1 MVTDKRTSP
10 SLKERRLETLRRT
23 GVADRHRV
31 ATEKPSAAFYW
42 IFIIVSSFVML
53 GLVMVLSSSSV
64 TNLHSGGSA
73 WGMFQRQLV
82 WAGLGGIA
90 MWAAFAF
97 PYETW
102 RKTFLLQSVV
112 ASVVLL
118 NVLVILRGALVNGAR
133 AWLDM
138 GPFRMQPSEFMKIA
152 VVLFCANLLSHR
164 HRSVQ
169 ISSIVLWPM
178 IVALGVSAGLC
189 ALQKDFGGSFIFGGI
204 VLVMMI
210 IDGLPKRQV
219 FTTTIVLLVS
229 GAFVLKFAG
238 NASARMLAF
247 MDLEGTKEDGGYQV
261 YQSLLSI
268 ANGGWS
274 GTGIGSGT
282 SKWGYVPL
290 AYSDFIFSVIAEELG
305 IFGSLMVIGGFLALV
320 VFGLQVALSAPDTHG
335 AFIAGGISA
344 WFGVQ
349 ALVNI
354 GGVVGALPMTGLTLP
369 FLSYGGS
376 LGSGVLNAMV
386 ADLLLALAGTHSVVY
401 HICGER
407 FVRDQMPH
415 VPAGVQYIRVGYEDR
430 MADVYSAL
438 DVLVSRAGAS
448 SVAEIATV
456 GVASIL
462 VPWPDA
468 ADGHQELNARWLT
481 DAGAGILVDDASCAD
496 GRAVAQVTQ
505 LLANQNRVTELA
517 RSAYQL
523 GALHRSSALV
533 DAIEGAARATIGRGT
548 MDD

>member
-1 MVTDKRTSP
+1 MLTDKRTSP

-112 ASVVLL
+112 ASVVIL
-118 NVLVILRGALVNGAR
+118 NVVVILRGAIVNGAR

-189 ALQKDFGGSFIFGGI
+189 ALQKDFGGSLIFGGI

-210 IDGLPKRQV
+210 IAGLPKRQV
-219 FTTTIVLLVS
+219 FTTTVVLLVS

-376 LGSGVLNAMV
+376 SLIASMAAAG
-386 ADLLLALAGTHSVVY
+386 LLLN
-401 HICGER
+401 
-407 FVRDQMPH
+407 
-415 VPAGVQYIRVGYEDR
+415 
-430 MADVYSAL
+430 
-438 DVLVSRAGAS
+438 
-448 SVAEIATV
+448 VA
-456 GVASIL
+456 
-462 VPWPDA
+462 
-468 ADGHQELNARWLT
+468 
-481 DAGAGILVDDASCAD
+481 
-496 GRAVAQVTQ
+496 RAVKTSQ
-505 LLANQNRVTELA
+505 
-517 RSAYQL
+517 
-523 GALHRSSALV
+523 
-533 DAIEGAARATIGRGT
+533 
-548 MDD
+548 

>member
-73 WGMFQRQLV
+73 WGMFQRQLL

-112 ASVVLL
+112 ASVVIL
-118 NVLVILRGALVNGAR
+118 NVVVILRGAIVNGAR

-189 ALQKDFGGSFIFGGI
+189 ALQKDFGGSLIFGGI

-210 IDGLPKRQV
+210 IAGLPKRQV
-219 FTTTIVLLVS
+219 FTTTVVLLVS

-238 NASARMLAF
+238 NASARILAF

-376 LGSGVLNAMV
+376 SLIASMAAAG
-386 ADLLLALAGTHSVVY
+386 LLLN
-401 HICGER
+401 
-407 FVRDQMPH
+407 
-415 VPAGVQYIRVGYEDR
+415 
-430 MADVYSAL
+430 
-438 DVLVSRAGAS
+438 
-448 SVAEIATV
+448 VA
-456 GVASIL
+456 
-462 VPWPDA
+462 
-468 ADGHQELNARWLT
+468 
-481 DAGAGILVDDASCAD
+481 
-496 GRAVAQVTQ
+496 RAVKTSQ
-505 LLANQNRVTELA
+505 
-517 RSAYQL
+517 
-523 GALHRSSALV
+523 
-533 DAIEGAARATIGRGT
+533 
-548 MDD
+548 

>member
-23 GVADRHRV
+23 GVADRQRV

-42 IFIIVSSFVML
+42 IFIIVASFVML

-73 WGMFQRQLV
+73 WGMFQRQLI
-82 WAGLGGIA
+82 WAGLGTIA

-102 RKTFLLQSVV
+102 RKKFLLQFVVGLVV
-112 ASVVLL
+112 AL

-133 AWLDM
+133 AWLDI

-169 ISSIVLWPM
+169 ITSIVLWPM
-178 IVALGVSAGLC
+178 IAALGISAGLC
-189 ALQKDFGGSFIFGGI
+189 VLQKDFGGSLIFGGV
-204 VLVMMI
+204 VLVMMFI
-210 IDGLPKRQV
+210 AGLPTRQLAAITV
-219 FTTTIVLLVS
+219 SLLFLGTLVLN
-229 GAFVLKFAG
+229 FAS
-238 NASARMLAF
+238 NASERMFAYLH
-247 MDLEGTKEDGGYQV
+247 LEATKDDSGYQV

-290 AYSDFIFSVIAEELG
+290 AYSDFIFSVIAEEMG

-320 VFGLQVALSAPDTHG
+320 IFGLQVALSAPDTHG
-335 AFIAGGISA
+335 AFIAGGVSA

-376 LGSGVLNAMV
+376 SLISSMAAAG
-386 ADLLLALAGTHSVVY
+386 LLLN
-401 HICGER
+401 
-407 FVRDQMPH
+407 
-415 VPAGVQYIRVGYEDR
+415 
-430 MADVYSAL
+430 
-438 DVLVSRAGAS
+438 
-448 SVAEIATV
+448 VA
-456 GVASIL
+456 
-462 VPWPDA
+462 
-468 ADGHQELNARWLT
+468 
-481 DAGAGILVDDASCAD
+481 
-496 GRAVAQVTQ
+496 RAVKTSQ
-505 LLANQNRVTELA
+505 
-517 RSAYQL
+517 
-523 GALHRSSALV
+523 
-533 DAIEGAARATIGRGT
+533 
-548 MDD
+548 

>member
-82 WAGLGGIA
+82 WTGLGGIA

-112 ASVVLL
+112 ASVVIL
-118 NVLVILRGALVNGAR
+118 NVVVILRGAIVNGAR

-178 IVALGVSAGLC
+178 IAALGVSAGLC
-189 ALQKDFGGSFIFGGI
+189 ALQKDFGGSLIFGGI

-210 IDGLPKRQV
+210 IAGLPKRQV
-219 FTTTIVLLVS
+219 FTTTVGLLVS

-376 LGSGVLNAMV
+376 SLIASMAAAG
-386 ADLLLALAGTHSVVY
+386 LLLN
-401 HICGER
+401 
-407 FVRDQMPH
+407 
-415 VPAGVQYIRVGYEDR
+415 
-430 MADVYSAL
+430 
-438 DVLVSRAGAS
+438 
-448 SVAEIATV
+448 VA
-456 GVASIL
+456 
-462 VPWPDA
+462 
-468 ADGHQELNARWLT
+468 
-481 DAGAGILVDDASCAD
+481 
-496 GRAVAQVTQ
+496 RAVKTSQ
-505 LLANQNRVTELA
+505 
-517 RSAYQL
+517 
-523 GALHRSSALV
+523 
-533 DAIEGAARATIGRGT
+533 
-548 MDD
+548 

>member
-82 WAGLGGIA
+82 WTGLGGIA

-133 AWLDM
+133 AWLDI

-178 IVALGVSAGLC
+178 IAALGVSAGLC
-189 ALQKDFGGSFIFGGI
+189 ALQKDFGGSLIFGGV

-210 IDGLPKRQV
+210 IAGLPKRQV
-219 FTTTIVLLVS
+219 FTTTVGLLVS

-376 LGSGVLNAMV
+376 SLIASMAAAG
-386 ADLLLALAGTHSVVY
+386 LLLN
-401 HICGER
+401 
-407 FVRDQMPH
+407 
-415 VPAGVQYIRVGYEDR
+415 
-430 MADVYSAL
+430 
-438 DVLVSRAGAS
+438 
-448 SVAEIATV
+448 VA
-456 GVASIL
+456 
-462 VPWPDA
+462 
-468 ADGHQELNARWLT
+468 
-481 DAGAGILVDDASCAD
+481 
-496 GRAVAQVTQ
+496 RAVKTSQ
-505 LLANQNRVTELA
+505 
-517 RSAYQL
+517 
-523 GALHRSSALV
+523 
-533 DAIEGAARATIGRGT
+533 
-548 MDD
+548 

>member
-82 WAGLGGIA
+82 WTGLGGIA

-133 AWLDM
+133 AWLDI

-178 IVALGVSAGLC
+178 IAALGVSAGLC
-189 ALQKDFGGSFIFGGI
+189 ALQKDFGGSLIFGGI

-210 IDGLPKRQV
+210 IAGLPKRQV
-219 FTTTIVLLVS
+219 FITTVVLLVS

-349 ALVNI
+349 ALVNV

-376 LGSGVLNAMV
+376 SLIASMAAAG
-386 ADLLLALAGTHSVVY
+386 LLLN
-401 HICGER
+401 
-407 FVRDQMPH
+407 
-415 VPAGVQYIRVGYEDR
+415 
-430 MADVYSAL
+430 
-438 DVLVSRAGAS
+438 
-448 SVAEIATV
+448 VA
-456 GVASIL
+456 
-462 VPWPDA
+462 
-468 ADGHQELNARWLT
+468 
-481 DAGAGILVDDASCAD
+481 
-496 GRAVAQVTQ
+496 RAVKTSQ
-505 LLANQNRVTELA
+505 
-517 RSAYQL
+517 
-523 GALHRSSALV
+523 
-533 DAIEGAARATIGRGT
+533 
-548 MDD
+548 

>member
-23 GVADRHRV
+23 GVADRQRV
-31 ATEKPSAAFYW
+31 VTEKPSAAFYW

-189 ALQKDFGGSFIFGGI
+189 ALQKDFGGSLIFGGI

-210 IDGLPKRQV
+210 IAGLPKRQV
-219 FTTTIVLLVS
+219 FTTTVVLLVS

-349 ALVNI
+349 ALVNV

-376 LGSGVLNAMV
+376 SLIASMAAAG
-386 ADLLLALAGTHSVVY
+386 LLLN
-401 HICGER
+401 
-407 FVRDQMPH
+407 
-415 VPAGVQYIRVGYEDR
+415 
-430 MADVYSAL
+430 
-438 DVLVSRAGAS
+438 
-448 SVAEIATV
+448 VA
-456 GVASIL
+456 
-462 VPWPDA
+462 
-468 ADGHQELNARWLT
+468 
-481 DAGAGILVDDASCAD
+481 
-496 GRAVAQVTQ
+496 RAVKTSQ
-505 LLANQNRVTELA
+505 
-517 RSAYQL
+517 
-523 GALHRSSALV
+523 
-533 DAIEGAARATIGRGT
+533 
-548 MDD
+548 

>member
-64 TNLHSGGSA
+64 TNLHSGESA

-82 WAGLGGIA
+82 WTGLGGIA

-112 ASVVLL
+112 ASVVIL
-118 NVLVILRGALVNGAR
+118 NVVVILRGAIVNGAR

-189 ALQKDFGGSFIFGGI
+189 ALQKDFGGSLIFGGI

-210 IDGLPKRQV
+210 IAGLPKRQV
-219 FTTTIVLLVS
+219 FTTTVGLLVS

-290 AYSDFIFSVIAEELG
+290 AYSDFIFSVVAEELG

-349 ALVNI
+349 ALVNV

-376 LGSGVLNAMV
+376 SLIASMAAAG
-386 ADLLLALAGTHSVVY
+386 LLLN
-401 HICGER
+401 
-407 FVRDQMPH
+407 
-415 VPAGVQYIRVGYEDR
+415 
-430 MADVYSAL
+430 
-438 DVLVSRAGAS
+438 
-448 SVAEIATV
+448 VA
-456 GVASIL
+456 
-462 VPWPDA
+462 
-468 ADGHQELNARWLT
+468 
-481 DAGAGILVDDASCAD
+481 
-496 GRAVAQVTQ
+496 RAVKTSQ
-505 LLANQNRVTELA
+505 
-517 RSAYQL
+517 
-523 GALHRSSALV
+523 
-533 DAIEGAARATIGRGT
+533 
-548 MDD
+548 

>member
-23 GVADRHRV
+23 GVADRQRV

-42 IFIIVSSFVML
+42 IFIIVASFVML

-73 WGMFQRQLV
+73 WGMFQRQLI
-82 WAGLGGIA
+82 WAGLGTIA

-102 RKTFLLQSVV
+102 RKKFLLQSVV

-189 ALQKDFGGSFIFGGI
+189 ALQKDFGGSLIFGGI

-210 IDGLPKRQV
+210 IAGLPKRQV
-219 FTTTIVLLVS
+219 FTTTVVLLVS

-349 ALVNI
+349 ALVNV

-376 LGSGVLNAMV
+376 SLIASMAAAG
-386 ADLLLALAGTHSVVY
+386 LLLN
-401 HICGER
+401 
-407 FVRDQMPH
+407 
-415 VPAGVQYIRVGYEDR
+415 
-430 MADVYSAL
+430 
-438 DVLVSRAGAS
+438 
-448 SVAEIATV
+448 VA
-456 GVASIL
+456 
-462 VPWPDA
+462 
-468 ADGHQELNARWLT
+468 
-481 DAGAGILVDDASCAD
+481 
-496 GRAVAQVTQ
+496 RAVKTSQ
-505 LLANQNRVTELA
+505 
-517 RSAYQL
+517 
-523 GALHRSSALV
+523 
-533 DAIEGAARATIGRGT
+533 
-548 MDD
+548 

>member
-64 TNLHSGGSA
+64 TNLHSGESA

-82 WAGLGGIA
+82 WTGLGGIA

-112 ASVVLL
+112 ASVVIL
-118 NVLVILRGALVNGAR
+118 NVVVILRGAIVNGAR

-189 ALQKDFGGSFIFGGI
+189 ALQKDFGGSLIFGGI

-210 IDGLPKRQV
+210 IAGLPKRQV
-219 FTTTIVLLVS
+219 FTTTAVLLVS

-376 LGSGVLNAMV
+376 SLIASMAAAG
-386 ADLLLALAGTHSVVY
+386 LLLN
-401 HICGER
+401 
-407 FVRDQMPH
+407 
-415 VPAGVQYIRVGYEDR
+415 
-430 MADVYSAL
+430 
-438 DVLVSRAGAS
+438 
-448 SVAEIATV
+448 VA
-456 GVASIL
+456 
-462 VPWPDA
+462 
-468 ADGHQELNARWLT
+468 
-481 DAGAGILVDDASCAD
+481 
-496 GRAVAQVTQ
+496 RAVKTSQ
-505 LLANQNRVTELA
+505 
-517 RSAYQL
+517 
-523 GALHRSSALV
+523 
-533 DAIEGAARATIGRGT
+533 
-548 MDD
+548 

>member
-112 ASVVLL
+112 ASVVIL
-118 NVLVILRGALVNGAR
+118 NVVVILRGAIVNGAR

-189 ALQKDFGGSFIFGGI
+189 ALQKDFGGSLIFGGI

-210 IDGLPKRQV
+210 IAGLPKRQV
-219 FTTTIVLLVS
+219 FTTTVGLLVS

-376 LGSGVLNAMV
+376 SLIASMAAAG
-386 ADLLLALAGTHSVVY
+386 LLLN
-401 HICGER
+401 
-407 FVRDQMPH
+407 
-415 VPAGVQYIRVGYEDR
+415 
-430 MADVYSAL
+430 
-438 DVLVSRAGAS
+438 
-448 SVAEIATV
+448 VA
-456 GVASIL
+456 
-462 VPWPDA
+462 
-468 ADGHQELNARWLT
+468 
-481 DAGAGILVDDASCAD
+481 
-496 GRAVAQVTQ
+496 RAVKTSQ
-505 LLANQNRVTELA
+505 
-517 RSAYQL
+517 
-523 GALHRSSALV
+523 
-533 DAIEGAARATIGRGT
+533 
-548 MDD
+548 

>member
-112 ASVVLL
+112 ASVVIL
-118 NVLVILRGALVNGAR
+118 NVVVILRGAIVNGAR

-189 ALQKDFGGSFIFGGI
+189 ALQKDFGGSLIFGGI

-210 IDGLPKRQV
+210 IAGLPKRQV

-376 LGSGVLNAMV
+376 SLIASMAAAG
-386 ADLLLALAGTHSVVY
+386 LLLN
-401 HICGER
+401 
-407 FVRDQMPH
+407 
-415 VPAGVQYIRVGYEDR
+415 
-430 MADVYSAL
+430 
-438 DVLVSRAGAS
+438 
-448 SVAEIATV
+448 VA
-456 GVASIL
+456 
-462 VPWPDA
+462 
-468 ADGHQELNARWLT
+468 
-481 DAGAGILVDDASCAD
+481 
-496 GRAVAQVTQ
+496 RAVKTSQ
-505 LLANQNRVTELA
+505 
-517 RSAYQL
+517 
-523 GALHRSSALV
+523 
-533 DAIEGAARATIGRGT
+533 
-548 MDD
+548 

>member
-73 WGMFQRQLV
+73 WGMFQRQLL

-189 ALQKDFGGSFIFGGI
+189 ALQKDFGGSLIFGGI

-210 IDGLPKRQV
+210 IAGLPKRQV
-219 FTTTIVLLVS
+219 FTTTVVLLVS

-376 LGSGVLNAMV
+376 SLIASMAAAG
-386 ADLLLALAGTHSVVY
+386 LLLN
-401 HICGER
+401 
-407 FVRDQMPH
+407 
-415 VPAGVQYIRVGYEDR
+415 
-430 MADVYSAL
+430 
-438 DVLVSRAGAS
+438 
-448 SVAEIATV
+448 VA
-456 GVASIL
+456 
-462 VPWPDA
+462 
-468 ADGHQELNARWLT
+468 
-481 DAGAGILVDDASCAD
+481 
-496 GRAVAQVTQ
+496 RAVKTSQ
-505 LLANQNRVTELA
+505 
-517 RSAYQL
+517 
-523 GALHRSSALV
+523 
-533 DAIEGAARATIGRGT
+533 
-548 MDD
+548 

>member
-82 WAGLGGIA
+82 WTGLGGIA

-133 AWLDM
+133 AWLDI

-178 IVALGVSAGLC
+178 LVALGVSAGLC
-189 ALQKDFGGSFIFGGI
+189 ALQKDFGGSLIFGGI

-210 IDGLPKRQV
+210 IAGLPKRQV
-219 FTTTIVLLVS
+219 FITTVVLLVS

-376 LGSGVLNAMV
+376 SLIASMAAAG
-386 ADLLLALAGTHSVVY
+386 LLLN
-401 HICGER
+401 
-407 FVRDQMPH
+407 
-415 VPAGVQYIRVGYEDR
+415 
-430 MADVYSAL
+430 
-438 DVLVSRAGAS
+438 
-448 SVAEIATV
+448 VA
-456 GVASIL
+456 
-462 VPWPDA
+462 
-468 ADGHQELNARWLT
+468 
-481 DAGAGILVDDASCAD
+481 
-496 GRAVAQVTQ
+496 RAVKTSQ
-505 LLANQNRVTELA
+505 
-517 RSAYQL
+517 
-523 GALHRSSALV
+523 
-533 DAIEGAARATIGRGT
+533 
-548 MDD
+548 

>member
-82 WAGLGGIA
+82 WTGLGGIA

-133 AWLDM
+133 AWLDI

-189 ALQKDFGGSFIFGGI
+189 ALQKDFGGSLIFGGI

-210 IDGLPKRQV
+210 IAGLPKRQV
-219 FTTTIVLLVS
+219 FTTTVGLLVS

-290 AYSDFIFSVIAEELG
+290 AYSDFIFSVVAEELG

-376 LGSGVLNAMV
+376 SLIASMAAAG
-386 ADLLLALAGTHSVVY
+386 LLLN
-401 HICGER
+401 
-407 FVRDQMPH
+407 
-415 VPAGVQYIRVGYEDR
+415 
-430 MADVYSAL
+430 
-438 DVLVSRAGAS
+438 
-448 SVAEIATV
+448 VA
-456 GVASIL
+456 
-462 VPWPDA
+462 
-468 ADGHQELNARWLT
+468 
-481 DAGAGILVDDASCAD
+481 
-496 GRAVAQVTQ
+496 RAVKTSQ
-505 LLANQNRVTELA
+505 
-517 RSAYQL
+517 
-523 GALHRSSALV
+523 
-533 DAIEGAARATIGRGT
+533 
-548 MDD
+548 